1 MKTKQEVETLKILGV
16 KLDVYFT
23 YSKEYGFQINAVEAL
38 TDVQDIQD
46 LLSDF
51 VNKRITDELSE
62 LYRTRG
68 WL

>member
-1 MKTKQEVETLKILGV
+1 MKTKQEIETLKILDV
-16 KLDVYFT
+16 YLDVYFT
-23 YSKEYGFQINAVEAL
+23 YSKEYGFQIDAVEAL

-51 VNKRITDELSE
+51 VNKRITDQLTE

>member
-1 MKTKQEVETLKILGV
+1 MKTKQEIETLKILGV
-16 KLDVYFT
+16 NLDVYFT
-23 YSKEYGFQINAVEAL
+23 YSKEYGFQIDAVEAL

-51 VNKRITDELSE
+51 VCKRITEELSE

>member
-16 KLDVYFT
+16 ELDVYFT
-23 YSKEYGFQINAVEAL
+23 YSNEYGFQIEAVEAL

-51 VNKRITDELSE
+51 VNKRITEELSE

>member
-1 MKTKQEVETLKILGV
+1 MKTKQEIETLKILDV
-16 KLDVYFT
+16 YLDVYFT
-23 YSKEYGFQINAVEAL
+23 YSKEYGFQIDAVEAL

-51 VNKRITDELSE
+51 VNKRITEELTE

>member
-1 MKTKQEVETLKILGV
+1 MKTKQEVETLEILGI

-23 YSKEYGFQINAVEAL
+23 YHPDFGFQIDAVEAL

-51 VNKRITDELSE
+51 VNNKIMEELTE

>member
-16 KLDVYFT
+16 TLDVYFT
-23 YSKEYGFQINAVEAL
+23 YHPDFGFEIEAVEAL

-51 VNKRITDELSE
+51 VCKRITEELSE

>member
-16 KLDVYFT
+16 NLDVYFT
-23 YSKEYGFQINAVEAL
+23 YSKEYGFQIDAVEAL

>member
-1 MKTKQEVETLKILGV
+1 MKTKQEIETLKILGV

-23 YSKEYGFQINAVEAL
+23 YSKEYGFQIDAVEAL

-51 VNKRITDELSE
+51 VNNRIMEELSE

>member
-23 YSKEYGFQINAVEAL
+23 YSKEYGFQIDAVEAL

-51 VNKRITDELSE
+51 VNKRITEELSE